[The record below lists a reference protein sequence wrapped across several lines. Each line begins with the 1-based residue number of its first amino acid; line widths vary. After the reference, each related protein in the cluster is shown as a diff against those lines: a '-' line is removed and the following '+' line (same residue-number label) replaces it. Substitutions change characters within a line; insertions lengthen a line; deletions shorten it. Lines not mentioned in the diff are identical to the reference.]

1 MQWKAL
7 KNLQGHRWL
16 RSTSGWVIRHT
27 NSKTVSAWLTIDLL
41 ISLGLGVYFFFFR
54 YVSSLGLNAL
64 SVMSSFKFY
73 IFVAGFRAA
82 CSIWGILSV
91 LFRNVRQVKL
101 FYSIFILNLF
111 VAVWLMIPILSLHCR
126 CDNYYQCQ
134 ALQSFALDG
143 KALNKW
149 PEPAHFE
156 DRKVPY
162 EEEPSTANELIDH
175 PEIESTAKTTTASTT
190 STSESTTASEKK
202 EPETVKQ
209 EDPGLRNQ
217 NLVAGVAS
225 TEAPK
230 PAELAEVKATAPAPE
245 GTNVQAA
252 KDLAEQTQQAQQGQQ
267 GQQGQQALLQRGEMQ
282 ASEELKKK
290 VPHDHSDLSLED
302 LISMGHSRV
311 VSKRRQRHR
320 NVEASL
326 LQIDSSSG
334 ADPEA
339 PKAEKTEKT
348 RKTEKTDEEQK
359 EESKDAM
366 EIRAEKELKVLTYF
380 NPVGNNVKLVSEHGK
395 EGQMCETKVKDVEM
409 WKADLNRMD
418 SMMDGK
424 EAEEQ
429 DHSFIASIETCMA
442 EEACAGIIWQ
452 IEQDEEGKHYK
463 SWACTIIGP
472 VSMPNKEMEELYDG
486 SRRSLYFL
494 KNNAVVK
501 ELVSGP
507 QRKAKLISKI
517 FDAKTDDELVEYTHR
532 LYTNMCRCDEKSC
545 RSYTQSQG
553 SEMGWC
559 YIDNKT
565 RHLCTAAEKQ
575 VFLDSDD
582 KPWSRS
588 ICHQAE
594 SYDLSC
600 KCSGFG
606 MLPGEGKTLDQDLL
620 AENPY
625 NYGSYCQRWNGEEN
639 KFKWCYVGWDSPCVD
654 RRRANPHHKYKDAST
669 FVPAQFWSEIAC
681 DADEPNKRLLGAADL
696 CENLEYT
703 ADGVCIL
710 HLVLSVPMIMVLY
723 NYISNQCGDDIQT
736 VQQFAV
742 ESSSDDDEFPAGEG
756 RKSTDSAANP
766 APAFEGAA
774 ESR

>member
-41 ISLGLGVYFFFFR
+41 ISLGLGVYYFFFR

-230 PAELAEVKATAPAPE
+230 PAELAEVKATAPAPAPE

-320 NVEASL
+320 NVEVL
-326 LQIDSSSG
+326 I
-334 ADPEA
+334 
-339 PKAEKTEKT
+339 PKHPRQRRPRRPGKPRRRMKS
-348 RKTEKTDEEQK
+348 RKK
-359 EESKDAM
+359 
-366 EIRAEKELKVLTYF
+366 RV
-380 NPVGNNVKLVSEHGK
+380 
-395 EGQMCETKVKDVEM
+395 
-409 WKADLNRMD
+409 
-418 SMMDGK
+418 
-424 EAEEQ
+424 
-429 DHSFIASIETCMA
+429 
-442 EEACAGIIWQ
+442 
-452 IEQDEEGKHYK
+452 
-463 SWACTIIGP
+463 
-472 VSMPNKEMEELYDG
+472 
-486 SRRSLYFL
+486 
-494 KNNAVVK
+494 
-501 ELVSGP
+501 
-507 QRKAKLISKI
+507 
-517 FDAKTDDELVEYTHR
+517 
-532 LYTNMCRCDEKSC
+532 
-545 RSYTQSQG
+545 
-553 SEMGWC
+553 
-559 YIDNKT
+559 
-565 RHLCTAAEKQ
+565 
-575 VFLDSDD
+575 
-582 KPWSRS
+582 
-588 ICHQAE
+588 
-594 SYDLSC
+594 
-600 KCSGFG
+600 
-606 MLPGEGKTLDQDLL
+606 KTLW
-620 AENPY
+620 
-625 NYGSYCQRWNGEEN
+625 R
-639 KFKWCYVGWDSPCVD
+639 FV
-654 RRRANPHHKYKDAST
+654 RRKN
-669 FVPAQFWSEIAC
+669 
-681 DADEPNKRLLGAADL
+681 
-696 CENLEYT
+696 
-703 ADGVCIL
+703 
-710 HLVLSVPMIMVLY
+710 
-723 NYISNQCGDDIQT
+723 
-736 VQQFAV
+736 
-742 ESSSDDDEFPAGEG
+742 
-756 RKSTDSAANP
+756 
-766 APAFEGAA
+766 
-774 ESR
+774 

>member
-111 VAVWLMIPILSLHCR
+111 VPVWLMIPILSLHCR

-230 PAELAEVKATAPAPE
+230 PAELAEVKATAPAPAPE

-252 KDLAEQTQQAQQGQQ
+252 KDLAEQTQQAQQV
-267 GQQGQQALLQRGEMQ
+267 QQGQQALLQRGEMQ

-320 NVEASL
+320 NVEVL
-326 LQIDSSSG
+326 I
-334 ADPEA
+334 
-339 PKAEKTEKT
+339 PKHPRQRRPRRPRRPGKPRRRMKS
-348 RKTEKTDEEQK
+348 RKK
-359 EESKDAM
+359 
-366 EIRAEKELKVLTYF
+366 RV
-380 NPVGNNVKLVSEHGK
+380 
-395 EGQMCETKVKDVEM
+395 
-409 WKADLNRMD
+409 
-418 SMMDGK
+418 
-424 EAEEQ
+424 
-429 DHSFIASIETCMA
+429 
-442 EEACAGIIWQ
+442 
-452 IEQDEEGKHYK
+452 
-463 SWACTIIGP
+463 
-472 VSMPNKEMEELYDG
+472 
-486 SRRSLYFL
+486 
-494 KNNAVVK
+494 
-501 ELVSGP
+501 
-507 QRKAKLISKI
+507 
-517 FDAKTDDELVEYTHR
+517 
-532 LYTNMCRCDEKSC
+532 
-545 RSYTQSQG
+545 
-553 SEMGWC
+553 
-559 YIDNKT
+559 
-565 RHLCTAAEKQ
+565 
-575 VFLDSDD
+575 
-582 KPWSRS
+582 
-588 ICHQAE
+588 
-594 SYDLSC
+594 
-600 KCSGFG
+600 
-606 MLPGEGKTLDQDLL
+606 KTLW
-620 AENPY
+620 
-625 NYGSYCQRWNGEEN
+625 R
-639 KFKWCYVGWDSPCVD
+639 FV
-654 RRRANPHHKYKDAST
+654 RRKN
-669 FVPAQFWSEIAC
+669 
-681 DADEPNKRLLGAADL
+681 
-696 CENLEYT
+696 
-703 ADGVCIL
+703 
-710 HLVLSVPMIMVLY
+710 
-723 NYISNQCGDDIQT
+723 
-736 VQQFAV
+736 
-742 ESSSDDDEFPAGEG
+742 
-756 RKSTDSAANP
+756 
-766 APAFEGAA
+766 
-774 ESR
+774 